1 MPWLEEDPEMLRVAK
16 ELTRVV
22 ATLLAVCFLVNLLI
36 YLMPGDPAA
45 IVAGDNAAPAQIER
59 IRKDMRLDQDLLSR
73 YVTWV
78 TDALQG
84 NFGVSVAN
92 KPGASV
98 MSLVAERIPVTLQ
111 VTGFALFIALLVAIP
126 AGIIAA
132 VKRGSWIDRTITAF
146 GSVAL
151 SIPGFVVAV
160 VLVSIF
166 AVQLSIFPSSG
177 FASLLDDPKRW
188 FMHILMPA
196 IALASVPAA
205 ETARQTRGAMI
216 DVFQESFIR
225 TARATGLPRWVII
238 FKHAGKAAAPPI
250 LTVFGLQAAFL
261 MGGTVVIEQVFV
273 LPGLGSLAY
282 DAVQI
287 RDVPLIQGI
296 VFIGAL
302 IVLTVNLVVDLV
314 LYWLVP
320 KSR

>member
-1 MPWLEEDPEMLRVAK
+1 MLRVAK

-22 ATLLAVCFLVNLLI
+22 TTLLAVCFLVNFLI

-45 IVAGDNAAPAQIER
+45 IVAGDNAAPEQIER
-59 IRKDMRLDQDLLSR
+59 IRTELRLDQGLMGR
-73 YVTWV
+73 YVAWV
-78 TDALQG
+78 ADAAHG
-84 NFGVSVAN
+84 NFGISVAN

-98 MSLVAERIPVTLQ
+98 MSLIAERIPVTLQ
-111 VTGFALFIALLVAIP
+111 VTGFALFLALLIAIP
-126 AGIIAA
+126 AGTLAA
-132 VKRGSWIDRTITAF
+132 IKRGSWIDRAITAF

-151 SIPGFVVAV
+151 AIPGFVVAV

-166 AVQLSIFPSSG
+166 AVHLAIFPSSG
-177 FASLLDDPKRW
+177 FASLFDDPRKW

-196 IALASVPAA
+196 LALAAVPAA
-205 ETARQTRGAMI
+205 ETSRQMRGAMV
-216 DVFQESFIR
+216 DVFQESYIR
-225 TARATGLPRWVII
+225 TARATGLPRWVILL
-238 FKHAGKAAAPPI
+238 KHAGKAAAPPV

-296 VFIGAL
+296 VFTGAL
-302 IVLTVNLVVDLV
+302 IVLTVNLLVDLV